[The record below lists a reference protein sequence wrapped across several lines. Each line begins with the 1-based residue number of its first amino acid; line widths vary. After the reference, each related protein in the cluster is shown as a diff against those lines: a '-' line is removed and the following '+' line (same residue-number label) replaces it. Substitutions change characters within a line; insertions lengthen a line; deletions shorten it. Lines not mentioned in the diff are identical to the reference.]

1 MSMVKKSISV
11 TNQQDQWIKAQIAKG
26 HYGNDSEVIRE
37 LIRERQIR
45 ERETSAEISTIRRK
59 LEAAERAGFTTQSAA
74 EILSEIK
81 RDLRLNGSV
90 SSQ

>member
-11 TNQQDQWIKAQIAKG
+11 TDQQDAWIKAQIAKG

-45 ERETSAEISTIRRK
+45 ESETHQDIMAIRAK
-59 LEAAERAGFTTQSAA
+59 LDAAERAGFTTQTADEVLA
-74 EILSEIK
+74 EIKNELGLDGRISPK
-81 RDLRLNGSV
+81 
-90 SSQ
+90 